1 MLPETCPHRESLVLD
16 YWQSLGHLLS
26 SAGSSLQVGSRE
38 ERQERHLP
46 QEVGYSLPSLQLDLV
61 AAYRFS
67 LLTLIGDMA
76 GREGGRGDNRWKGKT
91 VKVGE

>member
-1 MLPETCPHRESLVLD
+1 MQGAPCR
-16 YWQSLGHLLS
+16 W
-26 SAGSSLQVGSRE
+26 GSRE
-38 ERQERHLP
+38 ERLDRHLP